1 MRSFLLL
8 VQCTQMCQ
16 SHPQLW
22 AYLCKDQM
30 LVLLKASTSL
40 SKTILTVG
48 YWRGSCFTMDARV
61 KYDGD
66 GNVYQGVAL
75 KRYDAT
81 TLSYCPSEALA
92 DLERLTEKMR
102 ELLEW
107 SDRDLLRALLVFL
120 ETQSW
125 MKGTSV
131 EAKVIVTHH
140 WLASRPWICHF
151 LLLPI
156 IMTGKPILSPDSM
169 WRRYMQL
176 EVVDITLDQTV
187 FEVTT
192 TITDG
197 QNWPLDPCCACMC
210 GVITNV
216 AIVQILELSEC
227 HRSFL
232 RLSGEFK
239 RGYKK
244 FN

>member
-1 MRSFLLL
+1 
-8 VQCTQMCQ
+8 
-16 SHPQLW
+16 
-22 AYLCKDQM
+22 
-30 LVLLKASTSL
+30 
-40 SKTILTVG
+40 
-48 YWRGSCFTMDARV
+48 MDARV

-169 WRRYMQL
+169 
-176 EVVDITLDQTV
+176 
-187 FEVTT
+187 
-192 TITDG
+192 
-197 QNWPLDPCCACMC
+197 
-210 GVITNV
+210 
-216 AIVQILELSEC
+216 
-227 HRSFL
+227 
-232 RLSGEFK
+232 
-239 RGYKK
+239 
-244 FN
+244 